1 MKNTDGGLCQL
12 QLSLSPDFGKPGET
26 AIQTVLE
33 GQRYLALV
41 LVSLL
46 TGSSEDLQ
54 TYMDVC
60 NGYWVRKRLMKS
72 FLGKLSSLMRCWLG
86 HRTSLS
92 NFFSARFS
100 LSFCILRPSWWDL
113 GITGPFHLFLCL
125 YNLCLLTGAVTSSW
139 GGL

>member
-12 QLSLSPDFGKPGET
+12 QLSLSPDLGKPGET

-54 TYMDVC
+54 AYMDVC

-92 NFFSARFS
+92 IFFVPDFLS
-100 LSFCILRPSWWDL
+100 LSVYL
-113 GITGPFHLFLCL
+113 GHL
-125 YNLCLLTGAVTSSW
+125 
-139 GGL
+139 GGTLVSRVLFTCSYVCTTCVSLQEQ

>member
-12 QLSLSPDFGKPGET
+12 QLSLSPDLGKPGET

-54 TYMDVC
+54 AYMDVC

-72 FLGKLSSLMRCWLG
+72 FLGKLSSLIEVLVR
-86 HRTSLS
+86 SQDIFVK
-92 NFFSARFS
+92 FFFCQIFS
-100 LSFCILRPSWWDL
+100 L
-113 GITGPFHLFLCL
+113 FL
-125 YNLCLLTGAVTSSW
+125 YT
-139 GGL
+139 